1 MPVALGVVGIAIPPT
16 KARKYP
22 VPNRNGQFT
31 FPSNLYFMRLF
42 PLLVVWCWACA
53 DSAPV
58 DPTPSPTTAATPV
71 NTVETVIADMTEP
84 HEGYARGVNY
94 DGGEAWSWVYHP
106 RIGYG
111 NTPPDGWNAFIP
123 WGQVYADTSGITTAN
138 VRFELRNLQ
147 GGYLSKADHQWHQ
160 WSGPDP
166 IIGANYAEDF
176 ADDENIEADIR
187 PIEGGISS
195 TIVDGYNFHFFHE
208 NRVEID
214 PTDIAGVW
222 TFFEG
227 RVVQADPNGPDN
239 RREAHLLASVGGDYW
254 LSKSAAWDQWTTNGD
269 VGIGRFKYLTPEWR
283 AFNMH
288 TLTAEQIQR
297 HPPPVE

>member
-1 MPVALGVVGIAIPPT
+1 MRYLLIFLLACLIACTENPTTPTATEPPE
-16 KARKYP
+16 
-22 VPNRNGQFT
+22 
-31 FPSNLYFMRLF
+31 L
-42 PLLVVWCWACA
+42 
-53 DSAPV
+53 
-58 DPTPSPTTAATPV
+58 SPTTL
-71 NTVETVIADMTEP
+71 NTLETVIADMAEG

-94 DGGEAWSWVYHP
+94 NGGEAWSWVYHP

-123 WGQVYADTSGITTAN
+123 WGQVYADTSGATAEN

-147 GGYLSKADHQWHQ
+147 GWYLSKSDNEWHQ

-176 ADDENIEADIR
+176 ANDENVEADIR
-187 PIEGGISS
+187 LTVDSGISS

-214 PTDIAGVW
+214 PEDIAGVW

-227 RVVQADPNGPDN
+227 RLVQDDPAGPDN
-239 RREAHLLASVGGDYW
+239 RATARLLASVGGDYW
-254 LSKSAAWDQWTTNGD
+254 LNRAAAWDQWTTNGD
-269 VGIGRFKYLTPEWR
+269 MGIGRFKYLTPEWR

-288 TLTAEQIQR
+288 TLTPEQLRQN
-297 HPPPVE
+297 PPPVE